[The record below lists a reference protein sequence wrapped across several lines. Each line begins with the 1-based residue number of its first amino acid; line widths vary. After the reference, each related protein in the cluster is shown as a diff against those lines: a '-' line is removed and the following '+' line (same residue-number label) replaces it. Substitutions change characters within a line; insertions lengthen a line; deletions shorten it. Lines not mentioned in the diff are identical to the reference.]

1 MDERDELL
9 EDEVPHPMLTQNI
22 SKQSLNAWQNNASRE
37 NLQIVDEDGNEY
49 ETLLELK
56 NKQK

>member
-1 MDERDELL
+1 
-9 EDEVPHPMLTQNI
+9 MLTQNI